1 VQFAFISGSICG
13 SAAQEAGQCPRRRME
28 RQRCSGYSMETTL
41 TELADGVRAMLLLE
55 DIDFDMPLSQ
65 IGIDSLNV
73 VEMIILCQQVYV
85 NVINY
90 DDIHIDE
97 NTTLREIDQQ
107 MTDLSVS

>member
-1 VQFAFISGSICG
+1 MRLSESVTSRGV
-13 SAAQEAGQCPRRRME
+13 QEAGSRPHRKTY
-28 RQRCSGYSMETTL
+28 RQRCSGNSMESTL
-41 TELADGVRAMLLLE
+41 SELGDGVRTMLALD

>member
-1 VQFAFISGSICG
+1 
-13 SAAQEAGQCPRRRME
+13 
-28 RQRCSGYSMETTL
+28 METTL
-41 TELADGVRAMLLLE
+41 TELADGVRAMLVLE